1 MSARSLFWGVFA
13 LVGSLFAQSPAD
25 VRVEATGFGPSI
37 EAATRSAQRGAVEK
51 GIGQVI
57 QSQTELE
64 NYQLKKDLILTR
76 TEGAVK
82 SFDIKKREQG
92 PDGAW
97 EVTIDAVVSKAQI
110 RQDLL
115 AMAILRSAVGNPRV
129 TILVKES
136 LLGVPRLDGA
146 VEHQVVQA
154 FLDREF
160 KVMNPSGALRTE
172 RAREMTLALDGDAK
186 VASALGQ
193 EMGAEVVIVGTAQ
206 SLEADMTQ
214 NPMFKNTG
222 MKSVSGTVVLK
233 AIDVQTREVLA
244 TSTGDE
250 AVIHPNPSAAG
261 TQALEKAAKK
271 ALETSKTGMIDQ
283 LVRTWQSKANNGMH
297 LKVTVKAVPNFASSQ
312 IVEEDIRSQAVS
324 AETTRFSEKTLLMD
338 VVWRGTM
345 SDFCQAMDG
354 RKINKDRNTLNIVS
368 REGNSVV
375 LEVK

>member
-1 MSARSLFWGVFA
+1 MNVRILAIL
-13 LVGSLFAQSPAD
+13 LVLAGILRAQAPSD
-25 VRVEATGFGPSI
+25 VRVEATGFGPSV
-37 EAATRSAQRGAVEK
+37 EAATRSAQRAAVEK

-64 NYQLKKDLILTR
+64 NYQLKKDLVLTR

-82 SFDIKKREQG
+82 SFETKKREQG

-110 RQDLL
+110 RSDLL

-129 TILVKES
+129 SILVKES

-146 VEHQVVQA
+146 VEHQVTQA

-160 KVMNPSGALRTE
+160 KVMNPSGAMRTE
-172 RAREMTLALDGDAK
+172 RAREMTLAQDGDTK

-206 SLEADMTQ
+206 SQEADMSR
-214 NPMFKNTG
+214 NPMFKNSG

-233 AIDVQTREVLA
+233 AIDVQTREILA
-244 TSTGDE
+244 TATADE
-250 AVIHPNPSAAG
+250 AVVHPNPSAAG

-271 ALETSKTGMIDQ
+271 ALETARTGIIDQ
-283 LVRTWQSKANNGMH
+283 LVRVWQNKANNGMQ
-297 LKVTVKAVPNFASSQ
+297 LKVTVKAIPNFAASQ
-312 IVEEDIRSQAVS
+312 IVEEDLRSQAVS
-324 AETTRFSEKTLLMD
+324 AETTRFADRTLSMD

-345 SDFCQAMDG
+345 ADFCQAMDG
-354 RKINKDRNTLNIVS
+354 RRINKDRNTLNVVS
-368 REGNSVV
+368 REGNAVV

>member
-1 MSARSLFWGVFA
+1 MSARGLWIGVLA
-13 LVGSLFAQSPAD
+13 LAGTLFAQTAGD

-37 EAATRSAQRGAVEK
+37 EAATRSAQRSAVEK

-64 NYQLKKDLILTR
+64 NYQLKKDLVITR
-76 TEGAVK
+76 AEGAVK

-129 TILVKES
+129 SILVKES

-154 FLDREF
+154 FLDKEF
-160 KVMNPSGALRTE
+160 KVMNPSGAMRTE

-206 SLEADMTQ
+206 SLEADMSQ
-214 NPMFKNTG
+214 NPYFKNSG

-233 AIDVQTREVLA
+233 AIDVQTREILA
-244 TSTGDE
+244 TSTADE
-250 AVIHPNPSAAG
+250 AAVHPNPSAAG

-271 ALETSKTGMIDQ
+271 ALDAAKTGMIDQ
-283 LVRTWQSKANNGMH
+283 LVKAWENKANNGMH
-297 LKVTVKAVPNFASSQ
+297 LKVTVRAVPNFASSQ

-324 AETTRFSEKTLLMD
+324 AETTRFADKLMTMD

-345 SDFCQAMDG
+345 ADFCQAVDG
-354 RKINKDRNTLNIVS
+354 RKINKDRNTLNVVS
-368 REGNSVV
+368 REGNAVV
-375 LEVK
+375 IEVK